1 MQQEIY
7 DKKINELKEKCKQ
20 LGLRVTNQRIIIYSE
35 ILKSKEHPD
44 AETLFEIVR
53 KKAPE
58 ISLDT
63 VYRTL
68 SSLED
73 MNMIFRVDS
82 LLPKARYDADLSPHC
97 HFLCT
102 KCNEVYDIILDK
114 QVGLDIAKK
123 CNLGEIQDLN
133 LQIRGVC
140 NKCLNNKGD

>member
-1 MQQEIY
+1 MKQEII
-7 DKKINELKEKCKQ
+7 DKKIDELKTKCKN
-20 LGLRVTNQRIIIYSE
+20 LGLRVTNKRIIIYSE

-68 SSLED
+68 SSLEE
-73 MNMIFRVDS
+73 MKMIFRVDN

-97 HFLCT
+97 HFLCM
-102 KCNEVYDIILDK
+102 KCNEVYDMFLDE
-114 QVGLDIAKK
+114 QVGIDVAKK
-123 CNLGEIQDLN
+123 CNLGSIQDLN
-133 LQIRGVC
+133 FQIRGIC
-140 NKCLNNKGD
+140 NKCLNKKGD